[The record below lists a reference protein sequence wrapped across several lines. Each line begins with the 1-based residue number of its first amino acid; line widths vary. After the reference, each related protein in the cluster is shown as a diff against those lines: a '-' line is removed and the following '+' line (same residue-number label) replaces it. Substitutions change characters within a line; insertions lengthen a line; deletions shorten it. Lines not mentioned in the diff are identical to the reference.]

1 MSFSWS
7 AGGVKVANV
16 DSEAGAEPQG
26 DARLDGASFSV
37 VNETAFAVLVGGK
50 YYADGEVCAT
60 IKTAPED
67 GSHVAATGADTLPAG
82 NYRIVE
88 SGAPEGY
95 DASDASV
102 AFAVKADEVRDLT
115 GDPVTD
121 EVFRGGVQVT
131 KSDKEL
137 QASGGARGQRPQGGA
152 WRAPRPRR
160 DRVHRHEPL
169 GAQGPR

>member
-1 MSFSWS
+1 MVSTAMALATLPPLAPPIPSQTMTQALFGENRPQSQLSWL
-7 AGGVKVANV
+7 
-16 DSEAGAEPQG
+16 EL
-26 DARLDGASFSV
+26 R
-37 VNETAFAVLVGGK
+37 
-50 YYADGEVCAT
+50 
-60 IKTAPED
+60 TAPT
-67 GSHVAATGADTLPAG
+67 SVSTGADALPAG

-102 AFAVKADEVRDLT
+102 TFTVKADEVRDLT

-137 QASGGARGQRPQGGA
+137 QASEALAGSGHKEAPGEH
-152 WRAPRPRR
+152 PRPRR

>member
-1 MSFSWS
+1 M
-7 AGGVKVANV
+7 
-16 DSEAGAEPQG
+16 
-26 DARLDGASFSV
+26 
-37 VNETAFAVLVGGK
+37 NETGRYVLVGGE

-60 IKTAPED
+60 IKSAPED
-67 GSHVAATGADTLPAG
+67 GSHVAATGAGALPAG

-88 SGAPEGY
+88 SGAPQGY
-95 DASDASV
+95 DASDSSV

-131 KSDKEL
+131 KSDKG
-137 QASGGARGQRPQGGA
+137 AAGVRGARGQRPQGGA